1 MSTQKPTFRVM
12 KNGYDRFAVDDA
24 IDQYAQ
30 QIEQL
35 QKKLSLYQQ
44 QLVETT
50 RTLEDM
56 KQRYQQILTIEQSR
70 QEAADNIAR
79 LSLREANEIIS
90 TAQKNADEIIREAI
104 STARLILIDLTKLY
118 SQATDVKGDMKKQL
132 EQLLQQL
139 DDFRIPQMPDMRWLE
154 DAESKLR

>member
-1 MSTQKPTFRVM
+1 MPNQKPTFRVM

-24 IDQYAQ
+24 IDQYALQ
-30 QIEQL
+30 VEQL
-35 QKKLSLYQQ
+35 QKKLELYQQ

-50 RTLEDM
+50 RSLEDL
-56 KQRYQQILTIEQSR
+56 KQRYQNILTTEQSR
-70 QEAADNIAR
+70 KEAAENIAR

-90 TAQKNADEIIREAI
+90 TAQKNADEIVKEAI
-104 STARLILIDLTKLY
+104 STARLILVDLSKLY
-118 SQATDVKGDMKKQL
+118 SQAGDVKNDMRKQL
-132 EQLLQQL
+132 EDMLTQL

>member
-56 KQRYQQILTIEQSR
+56 KQRYQQILTTEQSR
-70 QEAADNIAR
+70 QEAADKIAR

>member
-56 KQRYQQILTIEQSR
+56 KQRYQQILTTEQSR

>member
-56 KQRYQQILTIEQSR
+56 EQRYQQILTTEQSR

>member
-56 KQRYQQILTIEQSR
+56 KQRYQQILTTEQSR

-154 DAESKLR
+154 DTESKLR

>member
-56 KQRYQQILTIEQSR
+56 KQRYQQILTTDQSR

>member
-56 KQRYQQILTIEQSR
+56 KQRYQQILTTEQSR

-90 TAQKNADEIIREAI
+90 IYNN
-104 STARLILIDLTKLY
+104 
-118 SQATDVKGDMKKQL
+118 
-132 EQLLQQL
+132 
-139 DDFRIPQMPDMRWLE
+139 
-154 DAESKLR
+154 

>member
-56 KQRYQQILTIEQSR
+56 KQRYQQILTTEQSR

-139 DDFRIPQMPDMRWLE
+139 DDFRIPQMPDMRRLE

>member
-1 MSTQKPTFRVM
+1 M

-56 KQRYQQILTIEQSR
+56 KQRYQQILTTEQSR

>member
-24 IDQYAQ
+24 LDQYAQ

-56 KQRYQQILTIEQSR
+56 KQRYQQILTTEQSR

>member
-24 IDQYAQ
+24 IDQYALQ
-30 QIEQL
+30 VEQL
-35 QKKLSLYQQ
+35 QKKLELYQQ

-50 RTLEDM
+50 RTLDEM
-56 KQRYQQILTIEQSR
+56 KQRYQQILTTEQSR
-70 QEAADNIAR
+70 KEAAENIAR

-90 TAQKNADEIIREAI
+90 TAQKNADEIVKEAI
-104 STARLILIDLTKLY
+104 STARLILVDLSKLY
-118 SQATDVKGDMKKQL
+118 SQAGDVKSDMRKQL
-132 EQLLQQL
+132 EDMLTQL
-139 DDFRIPQMPDMRWLE
+139 DDFKIPQMPDMRWLE

>member
-12 KNGYDRFAVDDA
+12 KNGYDRFAEDDA

-56 KQRYQQILTIEQSR
+56 KQRYQQILTTEQSR

>member
-30 QIEQL
+30 LIEQL

-56 KQRYQQILTIEQSR
+56 KQRYQQILTTEQSR

>member
-56 KQRYQQILTIEQSR
+56 KQRYQQILTAEQSR

>member
-24 IDQYAQ
+24 IDQYALQ
-30 QIEQL
+30 VEQL
-35 QKKLSLYQQ
+35 QKKLELYQQ

-50 RTLEDM
+50 RSLDEL
-56 KQRYQQILTIEQSR
+56 KQRYQQILTTEQSR
-70 QEAADNIAR
+70 KEAAENIAR

-90 TAQKNADEIIREAI
+90 TAQKNADEIVKEAI
-104 STARLILIDLTKLY
+104 STARLILVDLSKLY
-118 SQATDVKGDMKKQL
+118 SQAGDVKSDMRKQL
-132 EQLLQQL
+132 EDMLTQL
-139 DDFRIPQMPDMRWLE
+139 DDFKIPQMPDMRWLE

>member
-1 MSTQKPTFRVM
+1 MSTQKPIFRVM

-56 KQRYQQILTIEQSR
+56 KQRYQQILTTEQSR

>member
-1 MSTQKPTFRVM
+1 M

-56 KQRYQQILTIEQSR
+56 KQRYQQILTTEQSR

-90 TAQKNADEIIREAI
+90 TAQKNADEIILEAI

>member
-56 KQRYQQILTIEQSR
+56 KQRYQQILTTEQSR

-90 TAQKNADEIIREAI
+90 IAQKNADEIIREAI

>member
-56 KQRYQQILTIEQSR
+56 KQRYQQILTTEQSR

-118 SQATDVKGDMKKQL
+118 SQATDVKGDMKRQL

>member
-56 KQRYQQILTIEQSR
+56 KQRYQQILTTEQSR

-90 TAQKNADEIIREAI
+90 TAQKNADEIFREAI

>member
-44 QLVETT
+44 QLIETT

-56 KQRYQQILTIEQSR
+56 KQRYQQILTTEQSR

>member
-24 IDQYAQ
+24 IDQYAH

-56 KQRYQQILTIEQSR
+56 KQRYQQILTTEQSR

>member
-1 MSTQKPTFRVM
+1 MSAQKPTFRVM

-56 KQRYQQILTIEQSR
+56 KQRYQQILTTEQSR

-104 STARLILIDLTKLY
+104 STARLILFDLTKLY

>member
-56 KQRYQQILTIEQSR
+56 KKRYQQIITTEKSR

>member
-56 KQRYQQILTIEQSR
+56 KQRYQQILTTEQSR

-132 EQLLQQL
+132 EQLLQHL

>member
-56 KQRYQQILTIEQSR
+56 KQRYQQILTTEQSR
-70 QEAADNIAR
+70 QEASDNIAR

>member
-56 KQRYQQILTIEQSR
+56 KQRYQQILATEQSR

>member
-12 KNGYDRFAVDDA
+12 KNGYDRFAVYDA

-56 KQRYQQILTIEQSR
+56 KQRYQQILTTEQSR

>member
-56 KQRYQQILTIEQSR
+56 KQRYQQILTTEQSR

-118 SQATDVKGDMKKQL
+118 SQATDVKGGMKKQL

>member
-56 KQRYQQILTIEQSR
+56 KQRYQQILTTEQSR

-90 TAQKNADEIIREAI
+90 TAQKNADEIILEAI

>member
-56 KQRYQQILTIEQSR
+56 KQRYQQILTTEQSR

-139 DDFRIPQMPDMRWLE
+139 DAFRIPQMPDMRWLE